1 MTDSPES
8 LSRREMIGVTAAA
21 LAAPLLNVAAE
32 RARSVAGRS
41 DRFLTAEQFALL
53 DELTELIIPADDHSP
68 GAHAAEVARY
78 IDGRLAESPEPDVRE
93 RWRAGLHAVDG
104 MSRERHGKPLLQAT
118 PDQRVT
124 LLTELAAGEQDPKTP
139 LDHFFKELKRWT
151 VRTYY

>member
-68 GAHAAEVARY
+68 GARAAEVARY
-78 IDGRLAESPEPDVRE
+78 IDGTRPGEWSS
-93 RWRAGLHAVDG
+93 AGMISSVSSS
-104 MSRERHGKPLLQAT
+104 SR
-118 PDQRVT
+118 
-124 LLTELAAGEQDPKTP
+124 
-139 LDHFFKELKRWT
+139 
-151 VRTYY
+151 

>member
-41 DRFLTAEQFALL
+41 DRFLTPEQFALL

-68 GAHAAEVARY
+68 GARAAEVARY
-78 IDGRLAESPEPDVRE
+78 IDCRLAESPEPDWQAPWRSGLEPAGGPCRE
-93 RWRAGLHAVDG
+93 L
-104 MSRERHGKPLLQAT
+104 HGKSCLDA
-118 PDQRVT
+118 
-124 LLTELAAGEQDPKTP
+124 DPAP
-139 LDHFFKELKRWT
+139 
-151 VRTYY
+151 